1 MMRRLL
7 KRLRSDQEGAAI
19 IELALAAPVLA
30 TLVIGIVDL
39 SNAYARKLVIEQAAQ
54 RGLEKVMQTTEN
66 GRVDATAEAEIE
78 AAANLQ
84 PEQVTLTVTQECTH
98 KTTGVRR
105 SLTIT
110 TPVVVTTTVTAVG
123 EESFQE
129 QVFDPGN
136 QCLGTEYR
144 ANYILVVA
152 VDEFSPMFPIKF
164 GANASGK
171 YPIKV
176 RVGVRTQ

>member
-19 IELALAAPVLA
+19 VELALAAPLLA

-39 SNAYARKLVIEQAAQ
+39 SNAYARKLNIEQAAQ

-78 AAANLQ
+78 AAADLR

-105 SLTIT
+105 SLNIT
-110 TPVVVTTTVTAVG
+110 VPAAVTTVVAAVG
-123 EESFQE
+123 EESFIE
-129 QVFDPGN
+129 QPFDPAN
-136 QCLGTEYR
+136 QCSPTEYR

-152 VDEFSPMFPIKF
+152 VDEFTPMFPIKF

-171 YPIKV
+171 YPIRV